1 MVASMRNVV
10 EAVKSDERYL
20 SNIEYGTPRSG
31 HPEGKVKYHIAEME
45 GKLEG
50 LRDRGISEDQYWKLM
65 FLIHV
70 HDSFKAEAIA
80 NSPIHSP
87 KNHASLARVFASEF
101 TDDEDLLNMI
111 QLHDVNYSLWKQF
124 EATGSYNYERF
135 NKLLETI
142 RDWDLFLMFI
152 VLDGST
158 KGKDR
163 SKTAWFIREVKQK
176 MKTLVDETWVLS
188 VE

>member
-1 MVASMRNVV
+1 MRDIV
-10 EAVKSDERYL
+10 EAVKSDVRYL
-20 SNIEYGTPRSG
+20 RNIEYGMPRSG
-31 HPEGKVKYHIAEME
+31 HPEGKVSYHIAEME
-45 GKLEG
+45 KKLEG
-50 LRDRGISEDQYWKLM
+50 LRDRGISEDHYWKLM

-87 KNHASLARVFASEF
+87 KSHASLACIFASEF

-111 QLHDVNYSLWKQF
+111 QLRDMNYSLWRQF
-124 EATGSYNYERF
+124 AATGSFNYERF

-142 RDWDLFLMFI
+142 SNWGLFLMFI
-152 VLDGST
+152 ILDGST

-163 SKTAWFIREVKQK
+163 SITEWFIREVK
-176 MKTLVDETWVLS
+176 
-188 VE
+188 